1 MENASIG
8 KMTSLMINILPKDEV
23 NELNSEVLHLWHAHS
38 QRIKGV
44 SIKEIF
50 TEMGFTVS

>member
-1 MENASIG
+1 
-8 KMTSLMINILPKDEV
+8 MTSLMINILPKDEV